1 MNYDDES
8 IEEKSFKTGSVD
20 DESLDSDT
28 DEPPEEING
37 LEYEEEDPDSRYH

>member
-20 DESLDSDT
+20 DESLNENT
-28 DEPPEEING
+28 DEPPEEISG
-37 LEYEEEDPDSRYH
+37 LEYEEEDPDSHYH